1 MEPRMKKDLVLKGLT
16 ALARA
21 GATSW
26 FDGHFGA
33 ATLAGALLLERAD
46 LSAEVKSGVSD
57 QIRRAE
63 DAKPPLFI
71 PFETTALHPEPEAAL
86 LEALLPNLEK
96 LSISGHGIIYGVA
109 ALRAVR
115 ENPELG
121 TREIIDGIVQL
132 LGRTLVDKRN
142 RYYGVENYQT
152 LPLETQTYASVEA
165 MAMDAFAE
173 SKVLCLDGK
182 VGEAFYYFT
191 AEKLHGLTLA
201 HALRTLWDLGYR
213 ELATK
218 GFAVH
223 KTALKL
229 NRMSPPDAQNRRN
242 VGPFGVTPF
251 QASYWK
257 KDHFDDHG
265 LKLAAA
271 TLELLDGLTADQRA
285 QVYDSNTFWGPFL
298 R

>member
-1 MEPRMKKDLVLKGLT
+1 MKKDLVLKGLT

-33 ATLAGALLLERAD
+33 ATLAGALLLERPD
-46 LSAEVKSGVSD
+46 LSAEVKVGVSD

-63 DAKPPLFI
+63 DAKPTLFI
-71 PFETTALHPEPEAAL
+71 PFENTALHPDPEAAL
-86 LEALLPNLEK
+86 LEALQPNLEK

-109 ALRAVR
+109 SLRAIR
-115 ENPELG
+115 GNPELASH
-121 TREIIDGIVQL
+121 EIIDGIAQL
-132 LGRTLVDKRN
+132 LGRTLVDKKN
-142 RYYGVENYQT
+142 RYYGVENYQS
-152 LPLETQTYASVEA
+152 LPLEKPTYRSVEA

-173 SKVLCLDGK
+173 SKVLYLDGT
-182 VGEAFYYFT
+182 VGEVFYYFT

-201 HALRTLWDLGYR
+201 HALRTLWDLSYR

-218 GFAVH
+218 GFAIH

-229 NRMSPPDAQNRRN
+229 NRMTPPDSETRRN

-251 QASYWK
+251 QASYWQ

-271 TLELLDGLTADQRA
+271 TLELLDGLTEEQRA